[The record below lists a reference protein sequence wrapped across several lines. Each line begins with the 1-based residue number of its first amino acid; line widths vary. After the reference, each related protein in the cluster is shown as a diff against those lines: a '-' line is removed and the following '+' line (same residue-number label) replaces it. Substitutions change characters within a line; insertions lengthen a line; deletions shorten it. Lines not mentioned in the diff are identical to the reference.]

1 MDIVNLPMDCRGT
14 RCAGDFLAD
23 ESEETVIRSPQE
35 KRKEAVSNYLV
46 KDLTGETK
54 LRVTH
59 RKVKI

>member
-1 MDIVNLPMDCRGT
+1 MDCRGT